1 MKFEALT
8 LVAAFTDK
16 GIFIHADPRQV
27 HELGLGKSMLAYA
40 AIKEHC
46 DSVVSE
52 MVKELGEEALAEL
65 LSEMEAQQV
74 SGIETEACSD
84 NNSGIEL

>member
-16 GIFIHADPRQV
+16 GISIHADPRQV

-52 MVKELGEEALAEL
+52 MVKELGEESLAEL
-65 LSEMEAQQV
+65 LTEVQSEKT
-74 SGIETEACSD
+74 GGND
-84 NNSGIEL
+84 G